1 MNKLHVITLLTDFGY
16 QDVYVGTMKG
26 ILAQIAP
33 HATPIDLTHQISPQD
48 LWAAQFNLGN
58 AYHYFPTNTI
68 HLVVV
73 DPGVGTSRRAIA
85 LHTNAGYFV
94 APDNGVLTP
103 VLQQETLYQAVTL
116 DRSDYWLTP
125 KPSTT
130 FHGQDIF
137 APIAAHLANGVT
149 MTQLG
154 SPIPVESLVQLPLP
168 RPQVT
173 SEKIVGTVQYIDH
186 FGNCITNIAA
196 EQLTG
201 QAWAIQLDDQ
211 TVSIGQTY
219 GDRAPGAMVALIGSH
234 GWLEIAL
241 NRGNA
246 QAQLQWR
253 VGKLVTIVKTATT

>member
-1 MNKLHVITLLTDFGY
+1 MNKLHMITLLTDFGH

-26 ILAQIAP
+26 VLAQIAL
-33 HATPIDLTHQISPQD
+33 HATPIDLTHAIPPQD
-48 LWAAQFNLGN
+48 LWAAQFNLGSS
-58 AYHYFPTNTI
+58 YRYFPASTV

-103 VLQQETLYQAVTL
+103 VLQREIVYQAVSL
-116 DRSDYWLTP
+116 DRPDYWLTP

-130 FHGQDIF
+130 FHGRDIF
-137 APIAAHLANGVT
+137 APIAAHLANGVA

-168 RPQVT
+168 QPQVT
-173 SEKIVGTVQYIDH
+173 SEKILGTVQYIDH

-201 QAWAIQLDDQ
+201 QAWAIQLNDQ
-211 TVSIGQTY
+211 TVSISQTY
-219 GDRAPGAMVALIGSH
+219 GDRAPGAIIALIGSH
-234 GWLEIAL
+234 GCLEIAL
-241 NRGNA
+241 NRGDA
-246 QAQLQWR
+246 QAQLQWQ
-253 VGKLVTIVKTATT
+253 VGTLVTVVKTATE